1 MESWSSPPRPHK
13 ARSWSLTRAKMFRL
27 TKTLGS
33 RAWPASFQASRKARD
48 LRRLLN
54 VKRSPVSSFFSVEA

>member
-1 MESWSSPPRPHK
+1 
-13 ARSWSLTRAKMFRL
+13 MFRL